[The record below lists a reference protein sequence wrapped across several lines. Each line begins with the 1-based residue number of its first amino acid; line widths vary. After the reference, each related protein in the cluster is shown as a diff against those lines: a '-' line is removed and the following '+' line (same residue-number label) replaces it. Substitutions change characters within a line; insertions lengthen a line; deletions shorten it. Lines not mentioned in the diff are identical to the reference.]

1 MTSAGDMRA
10 AVLGIISQIQ
20 SADGAAVALSD
31 AWSQAAASFASLT
44 QDSNN
49 PLVPPIQGFLGMQA
63 MQASELLGSGTQAE
77 GMLRDYAATL

>member
-1 MTSAGDMRA
+1 MAGAGDLKA

-31 AWSQAAASFASLT
+31 TWSQAAASFAALT

-49 PLVPPIQGFLGMQA
+49 PLVPPIQSLLGA
-63 MQASELLGSGTQAE
+63 SGMQASELLGNGTQAE
-77 GMLRDYAATL
+77 GMLRDYAASL